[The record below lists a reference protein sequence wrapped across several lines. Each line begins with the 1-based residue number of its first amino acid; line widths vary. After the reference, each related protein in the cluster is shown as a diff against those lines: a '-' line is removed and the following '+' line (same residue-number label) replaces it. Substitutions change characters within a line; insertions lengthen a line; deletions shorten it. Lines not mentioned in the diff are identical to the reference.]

1 MHFKHVTDN
10 SKILHIAD
18 DKVDL
23 ALSIQLII
31 AFIKLALLSY
41 KWILY
46 RQLPSA
52 KCLYT
57 AETRVWNDQAYMF
70 YFIIDNV
77 LKQNAQ
83 QLKLHKHSN

>member
-41 KWILY
+41 K
-46 RQLPSA
+46 
-52 KCLYT
+52 
-57 AETRVWNDQAYMF
+57 
-70 YFIIDNV
+70 
-77 LKQNAQ
+77 
-83 QLKLHKHSN
+83 